1 MPLKNKI
8 AMTYGVAG
16 TVGSAVAQKT
26 DIPDHFRQI
35 KSLVELVESI
45 WGIIRKLGPYLILE
59 MILPGG
65 TLMALLLFLYR
76 SYRRQEVRGA
86 SDVARATPFGFSA
99 AFKRK
104 GIADP
109 SSTRRDSFLQ
119 PQTS

>member
-1 MPLKNKI
+1 MI
-8 AMTYGVAG
+8 YGVAG
-16 TVGSAVAQKT
+16 SIGSAVAQKA
-26 DIPDHFRQI
+26 DIARHFRHT

-45 WGIIRKLGPYLILE
+45 WGIIRKFGPYLILE

-65 TLMALLLFLYR
+65 TLMALLLFFYR

-86 SDVARATPFGFSA
+86 SDVASATPFGFSV

-109 SSTRRDSFLQ
+109 SSTRRDSFSQ

>member
-1 MPLKNKI
+1 MTLKNKI
-8 AMTYGVAG
+8 AMIYGVAG
-16 TVGSAVAQKT
+16 TVGSAVAQKA
-26 DIPDHFRQI
+26 DVARHFRHM
-35 KSLVELVESI
+35 KPLVQLVESI
-45 WGIIRKLGPYLILE
+45 WGIIRRLGPYLILE

-65 TLMALLLFLYR
+65 TLMALLLFFYR

-86 SDVARATPFGFSA
+86 SDVAPATPFGFSA

-109 SSTRRDSFLQ
+109 GCTRRDSFSQ

>member
-26 DIPDHFRQI
+26 DIPDHFRQM

-86 SDVARATPFGFSA
+86 SDVAPATPFGFSA

-104 GIADP
+104 GNSRSEQHAA
-109 SSTRRDSFLQ
+109 
-119 PQTS
+119 